1 MKLVIA
7 KQLGG
12 KNVVSSDGEEL
23 GKLVDLYIE
32 ESTGKISYLMVDPN
46 SDSVTVRQLK
56 SDDGLGLIPYS
67 AVLAI
72 RDFIIVDRRALGSSG
87 SAPTI
92 FEE

>member
-12 KNVVSSDGEEL
+12 KNVVSNDGEEL
-23 GKLVDLYIE
+23 GKLVDLYVE
-32 ESTGKISYLMVDPN
+32 EGTGKISYMMVDPN
-46 SDSVTVRQLK
+46 SDSITVRQLK
-56 SDDGLGLIPYS
+56 NEDGLALIPYS

-72 RDFIIVDRRALGSSG
+72 RDFIIVDRRALSTGSS
-87 SAPTI
+87 PTI

>member
-12 KNVVSSDGEEL
+12 KNVISSDGEEL

-32 ESTGKISYLMVDPN
+32 EGTGKISYLMIDPN
-46 SDSVTVRQLK
+46 ADSVTVRQLK
-56 SDDGLGLIPYS
+56 SEDGLALIPYS

-72 RDFIIVDRRALGSSG
+72 RDFIIVDRRALGGGSS
-87 SAPTI
+87 PTI